1 MFRTVGIVNCSP
13 CKIQE
18 VAVVQRTRIQAAI
31 KFAQKKTE
39 TFNYFRGDLSK
50 EEEPDACLKDGGAR
64 TKE

>member
-1 MFRTVGIVNCSP
+1 MNCSP

-18 VAVVQRTRIQAAI
+18 VAVVQLTRIRAAI

-39 TFNYFRGDLSK
+39 INNYFRGDLSK
-50 EEEPDACLKDGGAR
+50 EEEPDARLKDGGAP